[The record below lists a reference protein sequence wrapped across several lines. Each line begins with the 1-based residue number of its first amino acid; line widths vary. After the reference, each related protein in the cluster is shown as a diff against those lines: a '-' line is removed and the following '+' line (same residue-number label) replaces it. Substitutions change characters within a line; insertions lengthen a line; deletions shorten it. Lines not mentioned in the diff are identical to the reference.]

1 MTCSVRDAEWAS
13 WEDCPLF
20 LACQLL
26 FVEGG
31 KCWKYDRPCGNALHC
46 LDNYECDFRYADR

>member
-13 WEDCPLF
+13 WSDCPLF
-20 LACQLL
+20 LACQRL
-26 FVEGG
+26 FVEGR

-46 LDNYECDFRYADR
+46 LNNYECDFRYADY

>member
-20 LACQLL
+20 LACQRL
-26 FVEGG
+26 FVEGR
-31 KCWKYDRPCGNALHC
+31 KCWKYDRECVNALHC
-46 LDNYECDFRYADR
+46 LNNYECDFRYADY